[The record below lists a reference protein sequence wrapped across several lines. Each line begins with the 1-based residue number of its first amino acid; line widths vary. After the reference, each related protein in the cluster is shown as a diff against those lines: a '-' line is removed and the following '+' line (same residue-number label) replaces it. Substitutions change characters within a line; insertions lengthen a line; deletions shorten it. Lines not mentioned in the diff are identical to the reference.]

1 MPSAIDAYAHCETLT
16 REQWAWEFLRRNPEY
31 QADYRQFI
39 DIWQTLE
46 AEYGTPPHRDF
57 LRWKQDPRA
66 YGPLPGDTER
76 AIESATGEFCLG
88 ENERVFIEC
97 WMGAKWGFYKF
108 PLDPQRDMPP
118 GLHPPP
124 PTGERPVWHKGADAG
139 PNPIDEISFRP
150 PPAPAPRKP
159 DDPYRLDIAFDLSLP
174 LPPQLEAAKF
184 RLVGRAAELR
194 RAGHT
199 APLSVASQR
208 TAWTRLL
215 RVLDAHA
222 AGANIADL
230 CASGWCEDEARC
242 ARLLSEAQAMT
253 QTGYLAILR
262 LAD

>member
-1 MPSAIDAYAHCETLT
+1 MPNPIDAYAHCETLT
-16 REQWAWEFLRRNPEY
+16 REQWAWEFLRRNPDY

-39 DIWQTLE
+39 EIWQALE
-46 AEYGTPPHRDF
+46 AEYGAPPHRDF
-57 LRWKQDPRA
+57 LRWKQDSRA

-76 AIESATGEFCLG
+76 AIDSATGELCIG

-97 WMGAKWGFYKF
+97 WMGAKWGFHKF
-108 PLDPQRDMPP
+108 PLDPQRDTPP

-124 PTGERPVWHKGADAG
+124 QVGEQPDGHKGANAV

-184 RLVGRAAELR
+184 HLVSRAAGLR
-194 RAGHT
+194 RLGLS
-199 APLSVASQR
+199 APLSVTNQHA
-208 TAWTRLL
+208 TWTRLL
-215 RVLDAHA
+215 RILDAHA
-222 AGANIADL
+222 AGANVADL
-230 CASGWCEDEARC
+230 CESGLCEGKTHF